1 VLVKGGPQQVTVAGI
16 ARFGKADSPG
26 GASFVLFTTRAA
38 QKLVAEPGKFD
49 GISVV
54 ANPGI
59 SQTEI
64 ARRIEPLLPGG
75 TEVVTG
81 VTVTKE
87 NQDAIRKGFS
97 FFNTFMLVFAIIAL
111 LVGAFIIFNTFFIT
125 VAQRT
130 RENALLRA
138 LGARKRQVLLSVL
151 IEALIVGVFAS
162 VIGVALG
169 VFVAA
174 ALKGLLAAFGFDI
187 PAGGVVLTTGTVIV
201 SLIAGIGITLVAA
214 ISPARKAGKVPP
226 VVAMRDVAVGST
238 GYGSKQRILA
248 GAAVVILGIAALLY
262 GLFGSA
268 DSPLPIVGAG
278 ALLVFLGVAVLGRTV
293 ALPLSR
299 FIGWPLPRLRG
310 IRGQLARE
318 NAMRNPKRTAATASA
333 LMIGVGLVAFITIFA
348 SSAKASFHHI
358 IDTSFHGDFVVTSPA
373 SFGTGGIDP
382 SLAAKLNGL
391 PEIAEAGSIRAG
403 SAEIDGSS
411 KFLVAASRETFDL
424 VDVKPKQGS
433 PDDLAADT
441 IAVNDRTADDKN
453 LSIGDQVHV
462 VFKDTGAKQLRVAM
476 IYDEEQPAGQWLLGT
491 KAYEANFRD
500 QFDFQI
506 FVRKADNVDAAK
518 ALAAV
523 KHAAA
528 GYPGTKV
535 LDQTAYIADQ
545 TKFIDQ
551 LLGLVYAMLLLAILI
566 ALLGIGNTLALSII
580 ERTREL
586 GLMRAVG
593 MTRSQLRSTIRWE
606 SVIIALQGTLLG
618 LVIGVFFGWTL
629 VRAMSDQGLTRFEV
643 PAVSL
648 LVIVVLAA
656 LAGVLAALW
665 PARRAA
671 KLNVLESIATE

>member
-1 VLVKGGPQQVTVAGI
+1 MLLTTYRNVLAHKFRLFATGLAIMLGVAFMAGTLVLKDTVQQTFDDLFTNVFAGTDAMVRAKASFEDPNGIADQRGRVDESLLRVVAGVDGVDTAEGNVFGYAQIIDKNGEAVGDPNNGPPVVGSEWSTNDELNSWNLVAGKPPGNDREVVIDKNSADKTHYAVGDTARVLVKGGPQQVTVSGI
-16 ARFGKADSPG
+16 AKFGKADSPG

-38 QKLVAEPGKFD
+38 QELVAEPGKFD

-64 ARRIEPLLPGG
+64 AQRIEPLLPGG

-169 VFVAA
+169 AFVAA

-248 GAAVVILGIAALLY
+248 GAAIVILGIAALLY

-403 SAEIDGSS
+403 SAEIDGS
-411 KFLVAASRETFDL
+411 
-424 VDVKPKQGS
+424 
-433 PDDLAADT
+433 
-441 IAVNDRTADDKN
+441 
-453 LSIGDQVHV
+453 
-462 VFKDTGAKQLRVAM
+462 
-476 IYDEEQPAGQWLLGT
+476 
-491 KAYEANFRD
+491 
-500 QFDFQI
+500 
-506 FVRKADNVDAAK
+506 
-518 ALAAV
+518 
-523 KHAAA
+523 
-528 GYPGTKV
+528 
-535 LDQTAYIADQ
+535 
-545 TKFIDQ
+545 
-551 LLGLVYAMLLLAILI
+551 
-566 ALLGIGNTLALSII
+566 
-580 ERTREL
+580 
-586 GLMRAVG
+586 
-593 MTRSQLRSTIRWE
+593 
-606 SVIIALQGTLLG
+606 
-618 LVIGVFFGWTL
+618 
-629 VRAMSDQGLTRFEV
+629 
-643 PAVSL
+643 
-648 LVIVVLAA
+648 
-656 LAGVLAALW
+656 
-665 PARRAA
+665 
-671 KLNVLESIATE
+671 